1 VKVRTL
7 LEGEAFDASVSS
19 GDFRLDGV
27 GPVGRLGGLSIVEV
41 IVSL

>member
-1 VKVRTL
+1 VKVRTFV
-7 LEGEAFDASVSS
+7 EGVFAASLSS

-41 IVSL
+41 IVGL